1 MMDGTLFVFRHIG
14 HDDVERERTWPLME
28 ISQDD
33 FGTDL
38 DANATDTSD
47 GSACMMAGNHQVWGA
62 GDNTAYLH
70 CRG

>member
-1 MMDGTLFVFRHIG
+1 MMDGSLFVFRHIG

-47 GSACMMAGNHQVWGA
+47 ASGQRVHDGGESSGVG
-62 GDNTAYLH
+62 G
-70 CRG
+70 R